1 MSELTDSK
9 MDFDTLVAADWLP
22 SAKLS
27 GELNADA
34 PPRAREAQDLNQ
46 PQEMR

>member
-27 GELNADA
+27 GELNAGQIDCSFH
-34 PPRAREAQDLNQ
+34 
-46 PQEMR
+46 